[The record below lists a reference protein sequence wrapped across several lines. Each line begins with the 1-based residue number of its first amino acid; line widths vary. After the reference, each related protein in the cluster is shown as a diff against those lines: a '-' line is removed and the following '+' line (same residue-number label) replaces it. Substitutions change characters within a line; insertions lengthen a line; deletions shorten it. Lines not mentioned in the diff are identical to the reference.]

1 MGLLFGKPIP
11 LHCVKK
17 CETDENVLE
26 LDIETAWNES
36 EQHAGWSNEVNV
48 EFFIA

>member
-11 LHCVKK
+11 LGAVKRS
-17 CETDENVLE
+17 ENDENVLE
-26 LDIETAWNES
+26 IDIEMAWKES

>member
-11 LHCVKK
+11 LHCVKRSK
-17 CETDENVLE
+17 TDENVLE
-26 LDIETAWNES
+26 LDIETAWEES
-36 EQHAGWSNEVNV
+36 EKHAGWSNEVNV